1 MKNEQE
7 DPPIE
12 IVEEDD
18 ADAGEHDDDP
28 ATTIKKLKD
37 KLKRCLEEKQM
48 YLDLSQRF
56 KADYSNLQRL
66 TALDRESTIKWANQ
80 DLLRDLLELAD
91 AFDYALGDVASL
103 AAVPANWRQGL
114 DGLRAKLVAIFRHH
128 GLESFTPAAGDNF
141 DPSLHEPVSSVDA
154 ESLDQDNLIIAVI
167 DKGYRLYD
175 KIIRP
180 AKVKVSVYKQ

>member
-1 MKNEQE
+1 MKDNQ

-12 IVEEDD
+12 IVEESYAD
-18 ADAGEHDDDP
+18 ADEHDIDP
-28 ATTIKKLKD
+28 AATLKKLKD

-56 KADYSNLQRL
+56 KADYSNLQKQ
-66 TALDRESTIKWANQ
+66 TAVDREGTIKRANQ
-80 DLLRDLLELAD
+80 NLLRDLLELAD
-91 AFDYALGDVASL
+91 AFDYALGDEASL
-103 AAVPANWRQGL
+103 AAVPVGWRQGL
-114 DGLRAKLVAIFRHH
+114 DGLRAKLVAVFRQH
-128 GLESFTPAAGDNF
+128 GLEPFTPAVGDNF
-141 DPSLHEPVSSVDA
+141 DPSSHEPVSSVDA
-154 ESLDQDNLIIAVI
+154 ESADQDNLIIAVV